1 MIPKT
6 SSKRRAYWVEEI
18 SKLSG
23 KFGDDSD
30 RLEAELTRE
39 MAKDG
44 ASSVLDHLA
53 LCGTIPEKYGH
64 DSSEEKLYSKYTDI
78 LLKLT
83 FERMGLNSRVVK
95 ERGDAA
101 DVEVVVNKSTALVAD
116 AKAFRLSR
124 TAKNQKDFKVQQM
137 HAWKRGKAHAIVV
150 CPIFQLPS
158 SSSQIYR
165 QASSSDVC
173 LMSYSHLSFLIK
185 VAEAKSGKAAK
196 DLLLKMLR
204 SVGTLNPSKDATAY
218 WQNLNRTMLSGDKG
232 FAKLWTQEK
241 EMAHEAIA
249 FAKEEALTYLAEL
262 RRSIMRMSHKDAIE
276 ALIDSRKI
284 NEKEKTIRKVD
295 DNGLLE
301 LK

>member
-1 MIPKT
+1 MISRA
-6 SSKRRAYWVEEI
+6 SSKRRAYWVEKI

-78 LLKLT
+78 LLKLA

-95 ERGDAA
+95 ERGDSA
-101 DVEVVVNKSTALVAD
+101 DVEVVVTKSMALVAD

-137 HAWKRGKAHAIVV
+137 HSWKRGKAHAIVV

-158 SSSQIYR
+158 SSSQIYQ

-185 VAEAKSGKAAK
+185 VAEAKSARASQ

-204 SVGTLNPSKDATAY
+204 SVGALNPSKDATAY
-218 WQNLNRTMLSGDKG
+218 WQSLNRTMLSSDKS
-232 FAKLWTQEK
+232 FLKLWVEEK
-241 EMAHEAIA
+241 AMAHEAIA
-249 FAKEEALTYLAEL
+249 FAKEEALTHLAQL
-262 RRSIMRMSHKDAIE
+262 RESIMRMSHKDAIE
-276 ALIDSRKI
+276 ALIKSQKI
-284 NEKEKTIRKVD
+284 SEKERTIRKVD

>member
-1 MIPKT
+1 MI
-6 SSKRRAYWVEEI
+6 SRAASRRRAYWVEEI

-30 RLEAELTRE
+30 RLEGELSRE

-78 LLKLT
+78 LLKLA
-83 FERMGLNSRVVK
+83 FERIGLKSRVVK
-95 ERGDAA
+95 ERGDSA
-101 DVEVVVNKSTALVAD
+101 DVEVIVNKSIALVAD

-137 HAWKRGKAHAIVV
+137 HSWKRGKAYAIVV

-158 SSSQIYR
+158 SSSQIYQ

-185 VAEAKSGKAAK
+185 VAETKSAKPAQ

-204 SVGTLNPSKDATAY
+204 SVGALNPSKDATAY
-218 WQNLNRTMLSGDKG
+218 WQNLNRTMSREGTKTSVSMWRYDAPRRRTMRCCSSFL
-232 FAKLWTQEK
+232 
-241 EMAHEAIA
+241 
-249 FAKEEALTYLAEL
+249 ALE
-262 RRSIMRMSHKDAIE
+262 
-276 ALIDSRKI
+276 SRP
-284 NEKEKTIRKVD
+284 R
-295 DNGLLE
+295 
-301 LK
+301 

>member
-1 MIPKT
+1 MI
-6 SSKRRAYWVEEI
+6 SKAASRRRAYWVEEI

-23 KFGDDSD
+23 RFGDDSD
-30 RLEAELTRE
+30 RLEGELSFE

-78 LLKLT
+78 LLKLA

-95 ERGDAA
+95 ERGDSA
-101 DVEVVVNKSTALVAD
+101 DVEVVVSKSIALVAD

-137 HAWKRGKAHAIVV
+137 HSWKRGKAHAIVV

-158 SSSQIYR
+158 SSSQIYQ

-185 VAEAKSGKAAK
+185 VAEAKSAKAAQ

-204 SVGTLNPSKDATAY
+204 SVSALNPSKDATAY
-218 WQNLNRTMLSGDKG
+218 WQNLNRTMLSGDKS
-232 FAKLWTQEK
+232 FAKLWVEEK
-241 EMAHEAIA
+241 AMAHEAIA
-249 FAKEEALTYLAEL
+249 FAKEEALSHLAQL
-262 RRSIMRMSHKDAIE
+262 RESIMRMSHKDAIE
-276 ALIDSRKI
+276 ALIKSQKI
-284 NEKEKTIRKVD
+284 SEKERTIRNMD

>member
-1 MIPKT
+1 MI
-6 SSKRRAYWVEEI
+6 SKAASRRRAYWVEEI

-30 RLEAELTRE
+30 RLEGELSRE
-39 MAKDG
+39 TTKDG
-44 ASSVLDHLA
+44 SSCVLDHLA

-78 LLKLT
+78 LLKLA
-83 FERMGLNSRVVK
+83 FEQMGLRARVVK
-95 ERGDAA
+95 ERADSA
-101 DVEVVVNKSTALVAD
+101 DVEVVFNKNIAFVAD

-137 HAWKRGKAHAIVV
+137 HSWKRGKAHAIVV

-158 SSSQIYR
+158 SSSQIYQ
-165 QASSSDVC
+165 QASISDVC

-185 VAEAKSGKAAK
+185 VAEAKSAKAAQ
-196 DLLLKMLR
+196 DLLLRMLR

-218 WQNLNRTMLSGDKG
+218 WQNLNRTMLSGDKS
-232 FAKLWTQEK
+232 FAKLWVEEK
-241 EMAHEAIA
+241 AMAHEAIA
-249 FAKEEALTYLAEL
+249 FAKEEALSHLAQL
-262 RRSIMRMSHKDAIE
+262 RESSMRMSHKDAIE
-276 ALIDSRKI
+276 ALIKSQKI
-284 NEKEKTIRKVD
+284 SEKERTIRNMD

>member
-1 MIPKT
+1 MISRA
-6 SSKRRAYWVEEI
+6 SSKRRAYWVGKI

-78 LLKLT
+78 LLKLA

-95 ERGDAA
+95 ERGDSA
-101 DVEVVVNKSTALVAD
+101 DVEVVVTKSMALVAD

-137 HAWKRGKAHAIVV
+137 HSWKRGKAHAIVV

-158 SSSQIYR
+158 SSSQIYQ

-185 VAEAKSGKAAK
+185 VAEAKSARASQ

-204 SVGTLNPSKDATAY
+204 SVGALNPSKDATAY
-218 WQNLNRTMLSGDKG
+218 WQSLKRTMLSSDKS
-232 FAKLWTQEK
+232 FLKLWVEEK
-241 EMAHEAIA
+241 AMAHEAIA
-249 FAKEEALTYLAEL
+249 FAKEEALTHLAQL
-262 RRSIMRMSHKDAIE
+262 RESIMRMSHKDAIE
-276 ALIDSRKI
+276 ALIKSQKI
-284 NEKEKTIRKVD
+284 SEKERTIRKVD

>member
-1 MIPKT
+1 MISK
-6 SSKRRAYWVEEI
+6 SSAKRRAYWVEEI

-30 RLEAELTRE
+30 RLEAELSRE
-39 MAKDG
+39 MVMDG
-44 ASSVLDHLA
+44 ARSVLDHLA

-78 LLKLT
+78 LLKLA
-83 FERMGLNSRVVK
+83 FERMGLNSRVVR
-95 ERGDAA
+95 ERGDSA
-101 DVEVVVNKSTALVAD
+101 DVEVVLNKTIALVAD

-137 HAWKRGKAHAIVV
+137 HSWKRGKAHAIVV

-158 SSSQIYR
+158 SSSQIYQ

-185 VAEAKSGKAAK
+185 VSEAKSAKAVQE
-196 DLLLKMLR
+196 LLLKMLR
-204 SVGTLNPSKDATAY
+204 SVGALNPSKDATAY
-218 WQNLNRTMLSGDKG
+218 WQNLNRTMLSGDKSFG
-232 FAKLWTQEK
+232 KLWAEEK
-241 EMAHEAIA
+241 AMAQEAIA
-249 FAKEEALTYLAEL
+249 FAKEEALTHLAQL
-262 RRSIMRMSHKDAIE
+262 RESIMRMSHKDAIE
-276 ALIDSRKI
+276 ALIKAQKI
-284 NEKEKTIRKVD
+284 SEKERTIRKVD

>member
-1 MIPKT
+1 MISRA
-6 SSKRRAYWVEEI
+6 SSKRRAYWVEKI

-78 LLKLT
+78 LLKLA

-95 ERGDAA
+95 ERGDSA
-101 DVEVVVNKSTALVAD
+101 DVEVVVTKSMALVAD

-137 HAWKRGKAHAIVV
+137 HSWKRGKAHAIVV

-158 SSSQIYR
+158 SSSQIYQ

-185 VAEAKSGKAAK
+185 VAEAKSARASQ

-204 SVGTLNPSKDATAY
+204 SVGALNPSKDATAY
-218 WQNLNRTMLSGDKG
+218 WQSLNRTMLSSDKS
-232 FAKLWTQEK
+232 FLKLWVEEK
-241 EMAHEAIA
+241 AMAHEAIA
-249 FAKEEALTYLAEL
+249 FAKEEALTHLAQL
-262 RRSIMRMSHKDAIE
+262 
-276 ALIDSRKI
+276 
-284 NEKEKTIRKVD
+284 
-295 DNGLLE
+295 
-301 LK
+301 

>member
-1 MIPKT
+1 MIGK
-6 SSKRRAYWVEEI
+6 KAAARRAYWLEEI

-30 RLEAELTRE
+30 RLETELGQE
-39 MAKDG
+39 LKKEG
-44 ASSVLDHLA
+44 SSSVLDHLA
-53 LCGTIPEKYGH
+53 LCGTIPERYGH

-78 LLKLT
+78 LLKMA
-83 FERMGLNSRVVK
+83 FERMGMNARVVK
-95 ERGDAA
+95 ERADSA
-101 DVEVVVNKSTALVAD
+101 DVEVVVNKTISFVAD

-137 HAWKRGKAHAIVV
+137 HSWKRGKAHAIVV

-158 SSSQIYR
+158 SSSQIYQ

-185 VAEAKSGKAAK
+185 VAEAKTAKAAQ

-204 SVGTLNPSKDATAY
+204 SVGALNPSKDATAY
-218 WQNLNRTMLSGDKG
+218 WQNLNRTMLSGDKSLG
-232 FAKLWTQEK
+232 KLWVEEK
-241 EMAHEAIA
+241 AMAHEAIA
-249 FAKEEALTYLAEL
+249 FAKEEALTHLARL
-262 RRSIMRMSHKDAIE
+262 RESIMRMSHKDAIE
-276 ALIDSRKI
+276 ALIKSQKI
-284 NEKEKTIRKVD
+284 SEKERTIRNVD